1 MTLQAGS
8 PSLRRGIATRASSV
22 PPGPK
27 KCESPTVS
35 RICRRLCAAR
45 GTGSLCEAGEQVEL
59 PERERDIVA
68 VEADPAGAPVD
79 LRRAEPL

>member
-1 MTLQAGS
+1 M
-8 PSLRRGIATRASSV
+8 
-22 PPGPK
+22 
-27 KCESPTVS
+27 S

-59 PERERDIVA
+59 PERERDVVA